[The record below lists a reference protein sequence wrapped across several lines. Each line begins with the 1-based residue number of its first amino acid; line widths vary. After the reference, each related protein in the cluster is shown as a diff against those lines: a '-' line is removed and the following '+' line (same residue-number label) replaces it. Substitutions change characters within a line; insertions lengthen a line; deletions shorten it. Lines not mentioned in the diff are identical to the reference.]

1 MERSEVVGTWTTL
14 KHKVRTSSSALTRD
28 EEEFL
33 KDIQRAVGKNRE
45 EVIRIIN
52 ELIEPVGGNSLTP

>member
-1 MERSEVVGTWTTL
+1 MERSEALGTWSTL
-14 KHKVRTSSSALTRD
+14 KQKVRTSASSLTRD

-52 ELIEPVGGNSLTP
+52 ELIEPVAATPR